1 MKRITV
7 LLLVLC
13 LILGGCA
20 KTIEPDTAPTDA
32 STLPSTEIPTEP
44 STDPSTD
51 PTEPSTEP
59 PTEPTEPVTE
69 PTEPVEP
76 VILYRH
82 PLTGEPLDAPWM
94 GNPTA
99 VVINNIK
106 ECLPQHGISQA
117 DFLYEIET
125 EGGITR
131 CLAVFSDLKDIG
143 AIGPVRSAR
152 TYFNNVAVSYGA
164 ALVHCGGSPNA
175 LKGRYGDGADTIS
188 GWQHIDQMYN
198 GSYFYRDTDRK
209 SQGYAYE
216 HTLFTSDEK
225 LLAALAKKGY
235 NTTNEKA
242 TDFGLSFADD
252 VALDGAAANTVTV
265 KFLGKKTTTM
275 TYDAASGLYK
285 ASEYGSD
292 WMDANTRTQL
302 AFKNVIVVYA
312 DQWKNKE
319 PSYTRSYY
327 DLTGTGSGVFACN
340 GKLVSIKW
348 TRDGLRD
355 SFHYTLEDG
364 TPLTLG
370 VGTTYVAVVS
380 DKVAAA
386 YE

>member
-1 MKRITV
+1 MKRIAA

-20 KTIEPDTAPTDA
+20 PAVEPGTPSTDA
-32 STLPSTEIPTEP
+32 STLPSTEHTEP
-44 STDPSTD
+44 STDPSEPSTDPIDPSTD
-51 PTEPSTEP
+51 PTEPSTD
-59 PTEPTEPVTE
+59 PTEPEVPV
-69 PTEPVEP
+69 V
-76 VILYRH
+76 LYRN

-117 DFLYEIET
+117 DILYEIET

-131 CLAVFSDLKDIG
+131 CLALFSELKGIG

-164 ALVHCGGSPNA
+164 PLVHCGGSPNA
-175 LKGRYGDGADTIS
+175 LKGRYSDGADTIS
-188 GWQHIDQMYN
+188 NWKHIDQMYN
-198 GSYFYRDTDRK
+198 GTYFYRDTERR

-225 LLAALAKKGY
+225 LQAALAKKGY
-235 NTTNEKA
+235 NTTNPDA

-252 VALDGAAANTVTV
+252 VALNGATAGTITV

-275 TYDAASGLYK
+275 TYDEASGLYK
-285 ASEYGSD
+285 ASEYGSE
-292 WMDANTRTQL
+292 WIDANTKTQL
-302 AFKNVIVVYA
+302 AFKNVMVLYA

-319 PSYTRSYY
+319 SSYTRSYY
-327 DLTGTGSGVFACN
+327 DLIGTGSGVFACN
-340 GKLVSIKW
+340 GKLVPIKW

-355 SFHYTLEDG
+355 TFHYTLEDG

-370 VGTTYVAVVS
+370 VGTTYVAVAS
-380 DKVAAA
+380 DRVAAD
-386 YE
+386 YK

>member
-1 MKRITV
+1 MKRIAA

-13 LILGGCA
+13 LMLGGCA
-20 KTIEPDTAPTDA
+20 PANDPVD
-32 STLPSTEIPTEP
+32 PSTEP
-44 STDPSTD
+44 STAPSTEPSTEPSTAPSTEPSTE

-59 PTEPTEPVTE
+59 TEPV
-69 PTEPVEP
+69 V
-76 VILYRH
+76 LYRN

-117 DFLYEIET
+117 DILYEIET

-131 CLAVFSDLKDIG
+131 CLALFSDLKDIG

-152 TYFNNVAVSYGA
+152 TYFSNVAVSYNA
-164 ALVHCGGSPNA
+164 PLVHCGGSVNA
-175 LKGRYGDGADTIS
+175 LKGRYSDGADTIS
-188 GWQHIDQMYN
+188 GWKHIDQMYN

-225 LLAALAKKGY
+225 LTAVLDKKGY

-242 TDFGLSFADD
+242 TDFGLTFADD
-252 VALDGAAANTVTV
+252 VALTGETANKITV
-265 KFLGKKTTTM
+265 KFLGKKTTAM
-275 TYDAASGLYK
+275 AYDAGSGLYK
-285 ASEYGSD
+285 ASEYGTEWIDAGSD
-292 WMDANTRTQL
+292 TQL
-302 AFKNVIVVYA
+302 FFKNVIVLYTE
-312 DQWKNKE
+312 QWKNKE
-319 PSYTRSYY
+319 GSYSRSYY
-327 DLTGTGSGVFACN
+327 DLAGEGKGVFACN
-340 GKLVSIKW
+340 GKLIPIKW

-355 SFHYTLEDG
+355 TFHYTLEDG

-370 VGTTYVAVVS
+370 IGKTYVAIAS
-380 DKVAAA
+380 DKVAAV